1 MDYFKTVVHFL
12 CTNFK
17 IQVPIGTDREVV
29 RSAEGKKSEQRQG
42 V

>member
-29 RSAEGKKSEQRQG
+29 RGAQTEKSEQRQG